1 MTGLYIILGLTA
13 LVIIWAI
20 ANYNSLVRLRQHC
33 RESWAD
39 IDTELKRRYDLIP
52 NLVDTVKAYAA
63 HERETLE
70 TVTEARSRAVAS
82 TGSPESQA
90 VDENILVA
98 ALQRLLI
105 VAEKYP
111 DLKAS
116 DNFLELQRELARTEN
131 RIQAA
136 RRFYNGNVREMNTK
150 AEVFPSNLIASV
162 FGFRQEDFFEVES
175 TAVREAP
182 AVDLGNP

>member
-1 MTGLYIILGLTA
+1 
-13 LVIIWAI
+13 LVLIWAI

-63 HERETLE
+63 HEREVLAA
-70 TVTEARSRAVAS
+70 VTEARSRAVSS

-90 VDENILVA
+90 MDENILVA

-105 VAEKYP
+105 VVEKYP

-150 AEVFPSNLIASV
+150 VEVFPSNILASI
-162 FGFRQEDFFEVES
+162 FGFRQEDFFQIESAVE
-175 TAVREAP
+175 REAP
-182 AVDLGNP
+182 AVDWDNP